1 MTERMAALVGLYD
14 TSSLLQFCTASHC
27 VSSLPGRLAICNGL
41 SASTRRNAGH
51 SHLTRRETST
61 GRGKH
66 KEAVFSA
73 DDGYVRMFL
82 RGRPVTMFLPQ
93 EVTDSYQL
101 HSPATLPPHKL
112 KMDWVYGYRGRDC
125 RSNLY
130 LLPTGEIV
138 YFVASVVV
146 LYNMEE
152 QLQRHY
158 VGHSDDVKCL
168 AVHPDRV
175 TIATGQVAGNGR
187 DGKPLAPH
195 ARVWDSVSLNTLHI
209 IGGFDRAV
217 TCLSFSQSNGGGYLC
232 AVDDSNEH
240 MLSVWDWPRE
250 SRVSE
255 VKCSNEPVLA
265 ASFHPTE
272 ANLIVTCG
280 KSHILFWTLE
290 GSVLTKKQ
298 GIFEKQE
305 KPKYVLSVTFSQNGD
320 VISGDSS
327 GNLIIWGKGTNRI
340 RSVVAGAHEGGIF
353 SVCMRNDGTLLSGGG
368 KDRKLILWDQ
378 QYRKLQESEVPEAFG
393 PVRTIAEGKGAEL
406 FVGTTRNCI
415 LQGSLAN
422 GYNPIVQGHTD
433 ELWGLA
439 AHPSTGLFATC
450 GHDRLLH
457 LWDSSSHQPV
467 WSQTL
472 DDPAQAVGFHPSG
485 SVIAVGLQTA
495 KWLVLDVETQEVV
508 TCRSDG
514 NEKFSVMA
522 YSPDGNFLAIGSH
535 DNYVYVYG
543 VSDGGRKY
551 SRIGRCSGHSS
562 FVTHLDWSH
571 DSHYFVT
578 NSGDY
583 EILHWTPSCKQVT
596 SADQVRSVQW
606 VSSTCALGF
615 QVFGV
620 WPEGADGTD
629 INAICRSADDQL
641 LATADDFGKVNLFS
655 FPCSHP
661 RAPSH
666 SYGGHSSHVTNV
678 TFLHGD
684 AQLVSIGGKDTSV
697 IQWGVV

>member
-1 MTERMAALVGLYD
+1 ALSH
-14 TSSLLQFCTASHC
+14 SSPPPLTLPHSLTLPRSLSYNPSLSHTP
-27 VSSLPGRLAICNGL
+27 SLPLTQSHSL
-41 SASTRRNAGH
+41 SYD
-51 SHLTRRETST
+51 L
-61 GRGKH
+61 
-66 KEAVFSA
+66 
-73 DDGYVRMFL
+73 
-82 RGRPVTMFLPQ
+82 
-93 EVTDSYQL
+93 
-101 HSPATLPPHKL
+101 
-112 KMDWVYGYRGRDC
+112 
-125 RSNLY
+125 
-130 LLPTGEIV
+130 
-138 YFVASVVV
+138 
-146 LYNMEE
+146 
-152 QLQRHY
+152 
-158 VGHSDDVKCL
+158 
-168 AVHPDRV
+168 
-175 TIATGQVAGNGR
+175 
-187 DGKPLAPH
+187 
-195 ARVWDSVSLNTLHI
+195 SLS
-209 IGGFDRAV
+209 
-217 TCLSFSQSNGGGYLC
+217 LS
-232 AVDDSNEH
+232 
-240 MLSVWDWPRE
+240 LSL
-250 SRVSE
+250 SRCQ
-255 VKCSNEPVLA
+255 CSNEPVLA

-495 KWLVLDVETQEVV
+495 RLNPPV
-508 TCRSDG
+508 TLPRPPPL
-514 NEKFSVMA
+514 
-522 YSPDGNFLAIGSH
+522 PDANAQLGSKPLTVRPSARGRPPDAACVSCCCCCCCFLSQ
-535 DNYVYVYG
+535 
-543 VSDGGRKY
+543 
-551 SRIGRCSGHSS
+551 GHSS

-661 RAPSH
+661 RVRCR
-666 SYGGHSSHVTNV
+666 GQSSR
-678 TFLHGD
+678 LASQRPPPG
-684 AQLVSIGGKDTSV
+684 Q
-697 IQWGVV
+697 